1 MKSLLA
7 ILALGLAV
15 GFAPTMAADAVA
27 VADMKPPTKWMPN
40 KKTME
45 KDGKFHHT
53 HVKKESMACGDCHS
67 DVSKDALFLRSTEAP
82 PAALFAH
89 VDRAECLDCH
99 KGKKKP
105 TWYGAKSN

>member
-15 GFAPTMAADAVA
+15 GFPPAMAADPIA
-27 VADMKPPTKWMPN
+27 VADMKPPAKWMPN

-45 KDGKFHHT
+45 KDGKFHYT
-53 HVKKESMACGDCHS
+53 HVKKEKMDCGDCHA
-67 DVSKDALFLRSTEAP
+67 DASKDVLFVRNTEAP
-82 PAALFAH
+82 PATLSAH
-89 VDRAECLDCH
+89 VDRAECLSCH

-105 TWYGAKSN
+105 TWYGAKPS